1 MSASATQGGHNYCT
15 NSLSQ
20 LNKYGTLNIHY
31 PGTRRVVKNYPGS
44 LLPGYPTG
52 TRVPAAALLATPAL
66 RLYNTGCAKQ
76 TAGSAVAQGPFDVL
90 RPLKSCPV
98 NVGYVTI
105 NSTSVQNRRT

>member
-52 TRVPAAALLATPAL
+52 TRVPAAALFGATE
-66 RLYNTGCAKQ
+66 TW
-76 TAGSAVAQGPFDVL
+76 AGAAAGLLSQA
-90 RPLKSCPV
+90 R
-98 NVGYVTI
+98 
-105 NSTSVQNRRT
+105 RRTTSCGNGWLQTMRRHV